1 MRYELEIEDV
11 GHIVVQDLCWFYSNG
26 ELSKKE
32 LKAIETLLKLYMT
45 EREFNDWQAT
55 GVYA

>member
-1 MRYELEIEDV
+1 MKYFLEIEDV
-11 GHIVVQDLCWFYSNG
+11 GHIVVQDLCWFYNCG

-45 EREFNDWQAT
+45 QREFEDWQAT

>member
-1 MRYELEIEDV
+1 MKYELEIEDV
-11 GHIVVQDLCWFYSNG
+11 GHIVVQDLCWFYENG

-32 LKAIETLLKLYMT
+32 RTAIETLLKLYMT
-45 EREFNDWQAT
+45 EREFGDWQAT